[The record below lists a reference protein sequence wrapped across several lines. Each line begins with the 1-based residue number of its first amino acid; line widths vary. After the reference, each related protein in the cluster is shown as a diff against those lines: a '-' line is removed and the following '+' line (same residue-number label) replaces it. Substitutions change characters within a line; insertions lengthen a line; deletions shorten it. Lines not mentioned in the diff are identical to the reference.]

1 MAAYRN
7 PRDAALDQL
16 PLPYATALRM
26 RDAGLADEVIA
37 ACIGVER
44 DAIATLMR
52 LAEAKLAAT
61 GYGE

>member
-1 MAAYRN
+1 
-7 PRDAALDQL
+7 
-16 PLPYATALRM
+16 M